1 MLLIIRKKTK
11 RIEELETEIRIR
23 RAASNPDEFFSKNDL
38 LKEIVIRLRDPKFLI
53 DSQTNK
59 QIALNSFFKSKIEIY
74 LVELER
80 LDAENKKLREY
91 LYNLENNHDSFGNNK
106 SENKNKDNHISN
118 YNSEKLNSNANK
130 NYNDLPSTIELVDT
144 KRNNQSSSISTPNTY
159 LNEDQLK
166 YFTYV
171 LIKNF
176 EVKKVDCNYLKE
188 VSSFI
193 I

>member
-1 MLLIIRKKTK
+1 
-11 RIEELETEIRIR
+11 
-23 RAASNPDEFFSKNDL
+23 
-38 LKEIVIRLRDPKFLI
+38 LI

-74 LVELER
+74 IFELEK
-80 LDAENKKLREY
+80 LDTENKKLRQY
-91 LYNLENNHDSFGNNK
+91 IYILENNPNTSDENNNNA
-106 SENKNKDNHISN
+106 ENKNKDHFISK
-118 YNSEKLNSNANK
+118 YNTEKMHSNINK

-144 KRNNQSSSISTPNTY
+144 KRNNQSSSISTPITY

-176 EVKKVDCNYLKE
+176 EVKKVDCNYLKK
-188 VSSFI
+188 VICILI
-193 I
+193 IFKLII

>member
-1 MLLIIRKKTK
+1 M
-11 RIEELETEIRIR
+11 ETELKIR
-23 RAASNPDEFFSKNDL
+23 RAASNPDEFVSKNDL
-38 LKEIVIRLRDPKFLI
+38 LKEIILRLRDPKFLI

-59 QIALNSFFKSKIEIY
+59 QIALNSFFKSKIESYI
-74 LVELER
+74 VELEK
-80 LDAENKKLREY
+80 LDNENKKLREY
-91 LYNLENNHDSFGNNK
+91 LYILENNPHTSENK
-106 SENKNKDNHISN
+106 SVENKNKNNFISN
-118 YNSEKLNSNANK
+118 YNSEKMQSNMNK

-188 VSSFI
+188 VNI
-193 I
+193 ILDFFFAFF